1 MRDYQAHENLSYHG
15 GPVRA
20 GPDSEMVFLSVIH
33 ARACVISEVHVRAC
47 MRVRARKALRI
58 LKNLRF

>member
-1 MRDYQAHENLSYHG
+1 MHDHQAYENLSYRG

-20 GPDSEMVFLSVIH
+20 GPDSRMVFPSAIH
-33 ARACVISEVHVRAC
+33 ACARVISKVPVHARMCA
-47 MRVRARKALRI
+47 RARKALRI

>member
-1 MRDYQAHENLSYHG
+1 MHDHQAHENLSYHG

-20 GPDSEMVFLSVIH
+20 GPDSGMVFPSAIH
-33 ARACVISEVHVRAC
+33 ARARVISKVPMHVYVCAG
-47 MRVRARKALRI
+47 ARKALRI

>member
-33 ARACVISEVHVRAC
+33 ARARVISEVHVRAC
-47 MRVRARKALRI
+47 MCVRVKH
-58 LKNLRF
+58 

>member
-1 MRDYQAHENLSYHG
+1 MRDHQAHENLSYHG

-33 ARACVISEVHVRAC
+33 ARARVISKVHVRVCAG
-47 MRVRARKALRI
+47 ARKALRI

>member
-1 MRDYQAHENLSYHG
+1 MRDHQVHENLSYHG

-33 ARACVISEVHVRAC
+33 ARARVISEVHARAC
-47 MRVRARKALRI
+47 MRGRA
-58 LKNLRF
+58 

>member
-1 MRDYQAHENLSYHG
+1 MRDHQAYENLSYHG

-33 ARACVISEVHVRAC
+33 ARARVISEVHVHAC
-47 MRVRARKALRI
+47 MCVRA
-58 LKNLRF
+58 

>member
-1 MRDYQAHENLSYHG
+1 MRDHQVHENLSYHG

-33 ARACVISEVHVRAC
+33 ARARVISKVRVRAC
-47 MRVRARKALRI
+47 MCACARKALRI

>member
-1 MRDYQAHENLSYHG
+1 MHDHQAYENLSYHG

-33 ARACVISEVHVRAC
+33 ARARVISKVPVHVYVCAG
-47 MRVRARKALRI
+47 AHKALRI

>member
-1 MRDYQAHENLSYHG
+1 MREYQAHENLSYHG

-20 GPDSEMVFLSVIH
+20 GPDSGMVFPSAIH
-33 ARACVISEVHVRAC
+33 ACARVISKVPVHVRMCAG
-47 MRVRARKALRI
+47 ARKAPRI

>member
-1 MRDYQAHENLSYHG
+1 MHDHQAYENLSYRG
-15 GPVRA
+15 GPVRT

-33 ARACVISEVHVRAC
+33 ARARVISKVRVRAC
-47 MRVRARKALRI
+47 MCARARKALRI

>member
-1 MRDYQAHENLSYHG
+1 MHDHQAYENLSYHG

-20 GPDSEMVFLSVIH
+20 GPDSEMVFPSVIH
-33 ARACVISEVHVRAC
+33 ARARVVSKVPVRMYVRAGAC
-47 MRVRARKALRI
+47 KALRI